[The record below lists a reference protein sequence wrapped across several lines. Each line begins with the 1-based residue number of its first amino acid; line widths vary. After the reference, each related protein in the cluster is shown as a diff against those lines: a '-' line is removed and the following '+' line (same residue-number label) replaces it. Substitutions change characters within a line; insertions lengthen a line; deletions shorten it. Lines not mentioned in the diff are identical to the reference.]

1 MVTLE
6 ERELFLK
13 AMSENW
19 IGVPTKSE
27 PEVQKSKPRRP
38 AKDYD
43 FKIDLHGLTAD
54 KALSRVKACL
64 IRCSEI
70 GRKRVLIIHG
80 KGSGILRYEI
90 RGFLAHCEW
99 VSQVQEVPSKLGGDG
114 AVLVLLRSTL

>member
-13 AMSENW
+13 AVNNPSW
-19 IGVPTKSE
+19 VPNKSE
-27 PEVQKSKPRRP
+27 LETQKSKPKRP
-38 AKDYD
+38 PKDYD

-54 KALSRVKACL
+54 KALARVQACL
-64 IRCSEI
+64 MRCLEL
-70 GRKRVLIIHG
+70 GKKRVLIIHG